1 MSRLPGDPN
10 AGRKVLFALGFRLP
24 DRNREWVRHELTDA
38 GWRGRLTVRHLLVT
52 LPVAAALAVFPG
64 PLFIHIMVPA
74 LFLICSVGI
83 VAMYADD
90 IRVSRLR
97 RNGLTAPDDPDLGRP
112 SHLPSAPRRG
122 CGTLMALLATV
133 PHSWCGQPGG
143 SRAASGIGAQAR
155 TGA

>member
-10 AGRKVLFALGFRLP
+10 AVRKVLFALGFRLP

-38 GWRGRLTVRHLLVT
+38 GWRGRLIIRHLLVT
-52 LPVAAALAVFPG
+52 LPLAAALAAFPG

-74 LFLICSVGI
+74 LFLISSVGI

-97 RNGLTAPDDPDLGRP
+97 RHGLTPPDDPDLGRP
-112 SHLPSAPRRG
+112 SH
-122 CGTLMALLATV
+122 
-133 PHSWCGQPGG
+133 
-143 SRAASGIGAQAR
+143 
-155 TGA
+155 